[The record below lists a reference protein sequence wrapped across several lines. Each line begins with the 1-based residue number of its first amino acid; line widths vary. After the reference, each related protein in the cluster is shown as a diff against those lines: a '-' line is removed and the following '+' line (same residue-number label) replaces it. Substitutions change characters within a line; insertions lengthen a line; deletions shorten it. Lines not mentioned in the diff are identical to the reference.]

1 MIRRIL
7 QKIVRVAW
15 RRRVR
20 TTALLLAYGGVLTA
34 CLALAYLLRFDFD
47 LPDWVRLNLVVTCA
61 FAIGVKLVCMV
72 GFHQFDGLLT
82 YFSTP
87 DLKRLV
93 GACACGSL
101 VLGVVRLTSG
111 LELAP
116 PRGVILTDFLLC
128 IVALSALRLGLRHM
142 RVLASDKPRQAV
154 RQPRRVGIVGAGDTG
169 ATLAK
174 ELLEKPWL
182 ALLPVAF
189 FDDHR
194 FTNSS
199 VHGVPLVGRPDR
211 IGEFKDRLRLEEI
224 IIAMPTASVKRI
236 RDVVAFAQQAAL
248 PCRTVPA
255 LDQLATGRVS
265 VSSLRPVEIHDLLGR
280 MPVVIQD
287 DAVRKIIFGQTV
299 MVTGAGGS
307 IGSELCRQIL
317 AFHPAV
323 LVLVERSEPQLF
335 LIEQELGGAQNG
347 EVVVP
352 VVADVTHGA
361 RMREIFRRFRPHAVF
376 HAAAHKHVPMMEAQP
391 AEAIR
396 NNVFGTA
403 HLAELA
409 IEHGVER
416 FVLISTDKAVNPTS
430 VMGATKRFAEI
441 YLQSLTT
448 RAHRTKFMAVRFG
461 NVLGSSG
468 SVVPTF
474 TRQIA
479 AGGPVTVTH
488 AEMTRFFMTIPEAVT
503 LVLQSAALGKG
514 GNVFVLDMGK
524 PVKILDLA
532 LQMIALSGLR
542 PHEDIEIVFTG
553 LRPGEKLY
561 EELSHSAENV
571 TPTEHPK
578 IMRLISAPQNYSY
591 IRPFFEELMQAASD
605 DSLEHD
611 ELKRYLVKTI
621 PEYTPFSGPA
631 PGARLERPPGAP
643 APEGALIQL
652 AAAALAA
659 EAHAGDW
666 TRLAVR
672 RG

>member
-1 MIRRIL
+1 MMRRIL
-7 QKIVRVAW
+7 QAIVRTAW

-20 TTALLLAYGGVLTA
+20 TSALLLGYGGALAA
-34 CLALAYLLRFDFD
+34 CLALSYLLRFDFD
-47 LPDWVRLNLVVTCA
+47 LPDWVRLHLVAACA
-61 FAIGVKLVCMV
+61 FAVGVKLICMM

-111 LELAP
+111 VELAP
-116 PRGVILTDFLLC
+116 PRGVILTDFMLS
-128 IVALSALRLGLRHM
+128 VMTLSALRLGLRHV
-142 RVLASDKPRQAV
+142 RGLASNQPPRAV
-154 RQPRRVGIVGAGDTG
+154 HSPRRVGIVGAGDTG
-169 ATLAK
+169 AALAND
-174 ELLEKPWL
+174 LLKKPWL
-182 ALLPVAF
+182 ALQPVAF

-211 IGEFKDRLRLEEI
+211 IGEFKDKLHLEEI
-224 IIAMPTASVKRI
+224 IIAMPTASAKRI

-248 PCRTVPA
+248 PCRTVPG

-280 MPVVIQD
+280 QPVVIQD
-287 DAVRKIIFGQTV
+287 DAVRAIIRGQTV

-317 AFHPAV
+317 AFHPAA
-323 LVLVERSEPQLF
+323 LLLVERSEPQLF
-335 LIEQELGGAQNG
+335 LIGQELGGVPHG
-347 EVVVP
+347 EVLVP
-352 VVADVTHGA
+352 IVADVTHGA
-361 RMREIFRRFRPHAVF
+361 RLREIFRRFRPHTVF

-403 HLAELA
+403 QLAELA
-409 IEHGVER
+409 IEYGVER

-448 RAHRTKFMAVRFG
+448 RPHRTKFMAVRFG

-542 PHEDIEIVFTG
+542 PHEDIEIRFTG

-561 EELSHSAENV
+561 EELSHGAENV
-571 TPTEHPK
+571 MPTEHPK
-578 IMRLISAPQNYSY
+578 IMRLISPPQNYSY
-591 IRPFFEELMQAASD
+591 IRPFFEDLMAAISD
-605 DSLEHD
+605 DALDQD
-611 ELKRYLVKTI
+611 ELKNYLVKTI
-621 PEYTPFSGPA
+621 PEYTPFRSAA
-631 PGARLERPPGAP
+631 PGARLELPRGAA
-643 APEGALIQL
+643 APEGALIHL
-652 AAAALAA
+652 ATSARAS
-659 EAHAGDW
+659 
-666 TRLAVR
+666 
-672 RG
+672 